1 MTGSGGG
8 EDSSREEVSVLLVE
22 VEAAERVER
31 PFFRG
36 GCLVVPGEWRSRLA
50 EARESGEPAGVMEVS
65 VGKFVGR
72 SVGTAGSLADLA
84 TRVAQEV
91 GGDMKETGGVRG
103 EAWRK

>member
-1 MTGSGGG
+1 M
-8 EDSSREEVSVLLVE
+8 REEVFALLVE
-22 VEAAERVER
+22 MEAAEWVGR
-31 PFFRG
+31 PLFWG

-72 SVGTAGSLADLA
+72 SLGAAGSLADLA
-84 TRVAQEV
+84 TRVAQEG
-91 GGDMKETGGVRG
+91 GGDMKETGGVGG